1 MEGETNPE
9 KREKEENQEREEAR
23 RKTQPM
29 AKTCP
34 VKQRAGQ
41 LFSRIESEKCL
52 LIFRLWFEGWVD
64 TTVLVKSP
72 KSLFQDSPSL
82 CISGDRDEVWHR
94 SSSKKDGT
102 LCPVSYSSALDH
114 LRWSMD
120 GMVDHE
126 VDPLGLAEGFDAW
139 EKRAPWDLESK

>member
-1 MEGETNPE
+1 M
-9 KREKEENQEREEAR
+9 QAH
-23 RKTQPM
+23 
-29 AKTCP
+29 
-34 VKQRAGQ
+34 V
-41 LFSRIESEKCL
+41 FSRIDNAILFVSRPPL
-52 LIFRLWFEGWVD
+52 VRGVGWHDRVGQ
-64 TTVLVKSP
+64 TSQEFASGFPIST
-72 KSLFQDSPSL
+72 

-126 VDPLGLAEGFDAW
+126 VDPLDLAEGFDAW
-139 EKRAPWDLESK
+139 EKRVPWGLESK